1 MDNFTISIKCVL
13 WYALIGLLLNPYVF
27 AVDIIKANIGESIL
41 DQRIHFKKQI
51 LVNALDLT
59 KPKYGEYN
67 IDIKKYYMNSDR
79 SFVELT
85 TGKNINVYFAF
96 TQENMER
103 TAIPIRIPV
112 RRGIVNY
119 RLLLIKRGT
128 EKIFAN
134 VNTID
139 DLKEIQV
146 GVDTAWATHKTL
158 THHDFNIVP
167 VADYDSMFNML
178 ARKRFK
184 YIPRSVSEIYSEIDR
199 HSDDFYDFVVEPSLV
214 LYIPSATYVFVSREA
229 PRIADRLK
237 EGLEMM
243 LENGDLLK
251 IFNRFFLDSI
261 EKANIRKRKI
271 IYIDNPHLP
280 SSVPVSN
287 KSLWFD
293 PNNY

>member
-1 MDNFTISIKCVL
+1 MDDFTINIKYFL
-13 WYALIGLLLNPYVF
+13 WYALIGLLLSPCSF
-27 AVDIIKANIGESIL
+27 AIDIIKANIGESIL

-59 KPKYGEYN
+59 KPKYGEYD
-67 IDIKKYYMNSDR
+67 IDIKKYYMNSNR

-103 TAIPIRIPV
+103 IAIPIRIPV

-128 EKIFAN
+128 EKLFAN

-139 DLKEIQV
+139 DLKKLQV
-146 GVDTAWATHKTL
+146 GVDTAWATYKTL
-158 THHDFNIVP
+158 LHHDFNIVP

-178 ARKRFK
+178 ARKRFT
-184 YIPRSVSEIYSEIDR
+184 YIPRSVSEIYGEIDR
-199 HSDDFYDFVVEPSLV
+199 HSDEFYDFVVEPSLV
-214 LYIPSATYVFVSREA
+214 LYIPSATYVFVSRES

-261 EKANIRKRKI
+261 EKADIRNRKI

-287 KSLWFD
+287 KNLWFD
-293 PNNY
+293 PENY